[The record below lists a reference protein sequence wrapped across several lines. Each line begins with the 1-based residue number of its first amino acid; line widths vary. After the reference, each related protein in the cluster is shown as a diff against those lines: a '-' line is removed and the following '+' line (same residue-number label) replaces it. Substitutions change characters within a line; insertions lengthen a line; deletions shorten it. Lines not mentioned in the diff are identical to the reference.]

1 MFVTSD
7 MCLYDIV
14 AGKLTSI
21 ILIMDLNIENRKWV
35 AIVAYQ
41 IVSDP
46 FPLVDIAFVYVIVPL
61 VAVQKSIAV

>member
-35 AIVAYQ
+35 ARVAYQ
-41 IVSDP
+41 IVP
-46 FPLVDIAFVYVIVPL
+46 EPLVDIAFVYVIVPL
-61 VAVQKSIAV
+61 VAVQKNIAV

>member
-14 AGKLTSI
+14 AGNLTSI

-46 FPLVDIAFVYVIVPL
+46 FPLVDIAFVYPL